1 MKNAQI
7 AKIFKDIAMILEL
20 KGDNPFRIRAY
31 EKAAFNIESL
41 PEDLDVILDKG
52 GLRNIPG
59 IGKDLAA
66 KIEEIIRS
74 GTLKFYEKL
83 KRETPPGLIL
93 MLDIPG
99 LGPRTVKNI
108 YDKLKIDTI
117 DKLEAAARKG
127 KLQSIEGIKRKTEEN
142 IIKGIKLIKKGD
154 KRTLLY
160 LALNTADSFINN
172 LKTIKAV
179 RRIEYAG
186 SLRRRKETVKD
197 IDILIKS
204 NNPSRIMNAFVKHPS
219 VKEVIAKGSTKA
231 SVLAGERNIQIDLRV
246 VKNESFGAALMY
258 FTGSKQFNIKMR
270 KLALKRGYKINEYG
284 VFDEKKNKRLRGKTE
299 NEIFSFM
306 KMDYIPPELREDRG
320 EIEASLRGSLPEL
333 VELKDIKGDLHVHSL
348 YSDGRASIPQIAEEA
363 IKRNYQYIAITDHSQ
378 SLRVAGGLQRKEVYK
393 KIEEIRKLNK
403 KMKGIRILCGTE
415 ADILKE
421 GKIDYPE
428 SILKEFDI
436 VIASI
441 HSGFKQ
447 SKGQL
452 TRRMVAACKN
462 KYVHIIGHPTG
473 RLIGIRPEYDVDM
486 DEVIKAARDYDT
498 ALEINCHYQRLDLG
512 DINILHAKNSGVKL
526 SLGTDAHSLEQLDM
540 MKFGLS
546 VARRGW
552 LEKKDTLNCM
562 DLKEII
568 GWLKG

>member
-7 AKIFKDIAMILEL
+7 ARIFKNIARILEL

-41 PEDLDVILDKG
+41 PEDLDAVLDKG
-52 GLRNIPG
+52 GLKKIPG
-59 IGKDLAA
+59 IGKDLAL
-66 KIEEIIRS
+66 KIEEIIKT

-83 KRETPPGLIL
+83 KREMPPGLIL

-99 LGPRTVKNI
+99 LGPRTIKNI

-117 DKLEAAARKG
+117 DKLEAAAKKG

-142 IIKGIKLIKKGD
+142 IIKGIKLIKKGS

-160 LALNTADSFINN
+160 LALNIAGGFIDS
-172 LKTIKAV
+172 LKGLKGV

-186 SLRRRKETVKD
+186 SLRRRKETVGD
-197 IDILIKS
+197 IDILIES
-204 NNPSRIMNAFVKHPS
+204 NNPSMVMNAFVKHPS
-219 VKEVIAKGSTKA
+219 VREVIAKGSTKA

-246 VKNESFGAALMY
+246 VKNENFGAALMY
-258 FTGSKQFNIKMR
+258 FTGSKQFNIKIR
-270 KLALKRGYKINEYG
+270 QLALKRGYKINEYG
-284 VFDEKKNKRLRGKTE
+284 VFDEKKNKRLCGKTE

-306 KMDYIPPELREDRG
+306 KMGYIPPELREDRG

-333 VELKDIKGDLHVHSL
+333 IGLKDIKGDLHVHSL
-348 YSDGRASIPQIAEEA
+348 YSDGRASILEIVKEA

-378 SLRVAGGLQRKEVYK
+378 SLRVAGGLQKKEVYK
-393 KIEEIRKLNK
+393 KIEEIKKLNK
-403 KMKGIRILCGTE
+403 KMRGIRILCGTE
-415 ADILKE
+415 ADILGE
-421 GKIDYPE
+421 GKVDYPD

-447 SKGQL
+447 SKEKL
-452 TRRMVAACKN
+452 TKRIVAACKN

-473 RLIGIRPEYDVDM
+473 RLIGVRPEYDIDM
-486 DEVIKAARDYDT
+486 DEVIKAARDYNT
-498 ALEINCHYQRLDLG
+498 ALEVNCHYQRLDLG

-526 SLGTDAHSLEQLDM
+526 SLGTDAHNLEQLDM
-540 MKFGLS
+540 MGFGLS

-552 LEKKDTLNCM
+552 LEKKDALNCM
-562 DLKEII
+562 DLKELIR
-568 GWLKG
+568 WLRG

>member
-41 PEDLDVILDKG
+41 PEDLDTILDRG
-52 GLRNIPG
+52 GIRDISG
-59 IGKDLAA
+59 IGNDLAA
-66 KIEEIIRS
+66 KIEEIIRTN
-74 GTLKFYEKL
+74 TLKFYEKL
-83 KRETPPGLIL
+83 KEEIPPGLIL

-117 DKLEAAARKG
+117 DELEAAAKRG
-127 KLQSIEGIKRKTEEN
+127 RLQSVEGIRRKTEDN
-142 IIKGIKLIKKGD
+142 IIKGIELIKKGRE
-154 KRTLLY
+154 RTLLY
-160 LALNTADSFINN
+160 SALSIAGDFIDN
-172 LKTIKAV
+172 LKGFKVV

-197 IDILIKS
+197 IDILIES
-204 NNPSRIMNAFVKHPS
+204 NNSSRIMNAFVRHPL
-219 VKEVIAKGSTKA
+219 VKEVIAKGETKA
-231 SVLAGERNIQIDLRV
+231 SVLAGERNIQVDLRV
-246 VKNESFGAALMY
+246 VKSKSFGAALMY
-258 FTGSKQFNIKMR
+258 FTGSKQFNIKIR
-270 KLALKRGYKINEYG
+270 QLALKHGYKINEYG
-284 VFDEKKNKRLRGKTE
+284 VFDEKKNKRLCGKTE
-299 NEIFSFM
+299 DDIFSFM
-306 KMDYIPPELREDRG
+306 KMGYVPPELREDRG
-320 EIEASLRGSLPEL
+320 EIEASLEGGLPKL
-333 VELKDIKGDLHVHSL
+333 VDIKDIKGDLHVHSL
-348 YSDGRASIPQIAEEA
+348 YSDGRDSILEIAQEA
-363 IKRNYQYIAITDHSQ
+363 LRRKYEYIAITDHSQ
-378 SLRVAGGLQRKEVYK
+378 SLRVAGGMQKNEVYK
-393 KIEEIRKLNK
+393 KMEEIRKINK
-403 KMKGIRILCGTE
+403 KMRGIRILCGTE

-421 GKIDYPE
+421 GKIDYPD

-447 SKGQL
+447 SKRQL
-452 TRRMVAACKN
+452 TRRIVSACKN

-473 RLIGIRPEYDVDM
+473 RLLGVRPEYDIDM
-486 DEVIKAARDYDT
+486 DEVIKAARDYNT

-540 MKFGLS
+540 MGFGLS

-552 LEKKDTLNCM
+552 LEKEDTLNCM
-562 DLKEII
+562 NLKEITR
-568 GWLKG
+568 WLKG